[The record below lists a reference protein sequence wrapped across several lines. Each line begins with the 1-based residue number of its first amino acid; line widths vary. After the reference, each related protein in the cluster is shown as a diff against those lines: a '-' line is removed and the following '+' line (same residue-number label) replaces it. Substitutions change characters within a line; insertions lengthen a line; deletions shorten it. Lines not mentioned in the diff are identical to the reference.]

1 MALYQTMNFLNGAKD
16 FIQAKTYEP
25 IVLQLMNQSKTVFPE
40 EYSHVKEQP
49 HGESDFV
56 SDSGIKFDAKL
67 LFSTEQCKYLA
78 KGDENLIDWMRSLR
92 QELWQV
98 SEMLLNRNFDK
109 LHTTRLYKE
118 MLRRLPNKD
127 VAENIIY
134 FTPYPI
140 VPAFEKSVY
149 AQFASDII
157 SITYNTLVTKNPE
170 RFINK
175 SNYIIYPTS
184 DTKKIV
190 LRMLGE
196 DKKEY
201 TPIEPLLEHIRY
213 GFINEPN
220 CDADIVFYN

>member
-25 IVLQLMNQSKTVFPE
+25 IVLQFMNQSKTVFPE
-40 EYSHVKEQP
+40 EYFHIKEQP
-49 HGESDFV
+49 HGEADFI
-56 SDSGIKFDAKL
+56 SDSRVKFDAKL
-67 LFSTEQCKYLA
+67 LFSTEQCRYLA

-98 SEMLLNRNFDK
+98 SEMLLNRNFDEI
-109 LHTTRLYKE
+109 HTTRLYEE
-118 MLRRLPNKD
+118 MLQRLPDED
-127 VAENIIY
+127 VVENTIY

-157 SITYNTLVTKNPE
+157 SVTYNALVIKNPE

-184 DTKKIV
+184 DVKKMV
-190 LRMLGE
+190 LRILGK

-201 TPIEPLLEHIRY
+201 TSIEPLLEHIRY

-220 CDADIVFYN
+220 CDADIIYYM

>member
-1 MALYQTMNFLNGAKD
+1 MALYQTINFLKGARD

-40 EYSHVKEQP
+40 EYFHVKEQS
-49 HGESDFV
+49 HGEADFCSTSKV
-56 SDSGIKFDAKL
+56 KFDAKL

-78 KGDENLIDWMRSLR
+78 RGDENLIDWMQSLR

-98 SEMLLNRNFDK
+98 SEMLLNRNLDEI
-109 LHTTRLYKE
+109 HTTRLYKE
-118 MLRRLPNKD
+118 MLQRLPD
-127 VAENIIY
+127 EDFIENTIY

-140 VPAFEKSVY
+140 VPAFESSVY
-149 AQFASDII
+149 IQFASDII
-157 SITYNTLVTKNPE
+157 SITYNALVTKNPE

-184 DTKKIV
+184 DAKKMV
-190 LRMLGE
+190 LRILGE

-201 TPIEPLLEHIRY
+201 TSIEPLLEHIRY
-213 GFINEPN
+213 VLINEPN
-220 CDADIVFYN
+220 LDADIIYYR